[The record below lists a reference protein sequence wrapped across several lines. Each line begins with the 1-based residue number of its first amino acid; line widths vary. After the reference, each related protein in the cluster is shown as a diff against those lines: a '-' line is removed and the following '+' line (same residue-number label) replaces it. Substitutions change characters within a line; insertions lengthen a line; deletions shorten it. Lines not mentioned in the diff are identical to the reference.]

1 MGRRTRN
8 AHAGTLLTVSR
19 AHATLA
25 SGLMLLAGCTRT
37 SDRQRF
43 APNPETIEVTQTV
56 PAGGSEAPPDVSVR
70 LCWSDL
76 LDPAALTDVDAVVGS
91 GSLLTDAALSIELRP
106 WTSPEGEPLDE
117 TADSPWCAGSVV
129 TVTPK
134 ESLQPGVRYRMRLA
148 NEAVGWEGERP
159 DVESMGWVV
168 DEDGSTN
175 FFVEFDIVDR
185 VIPPS
190 VGPEEPVDAIT
201 METLFA
207 SGGVFDPQ
215 RAMCSCHL
223 DEEDDANV
231 LLDLRTADAAY
242 EDLLFESR
250 LRDTGYPMVTPRRPS
265 ESFLLHKVLRDGG
278 EPLPGV
284 FGNAMPLGDMD
295 LPYGDY
301 VMLARWIEDGAL
313 R

>member
-1 MGRRTRN
+1 MSRTLITP
-8 AHAGTLLTVSR
+8 AVGLL
-19 AHATLA
+19 LF
-25 SGLMLLAGCTRT
+25 AGCTRI

-43 APNPETIEVTQTV
+43 APNPETIEVTETV
-56 PAGGSEAPPDVSVR
+56 PEGGAEAPPDVSVR

-76 LDPAALTDVDAVVGS
+76 LDPAALTDVDAVMGS
-91 GSLLTDAALSIELRP
+91 GSLLTDAALAFELRP
-106 WTSPEGEPLDE
+106 WTSPEGEPLDASAE
-117 TADSPWCAGSVV
+117 SPWCSGSVV
-129 TVTPK
+129 TVTPE

-148 NEAVGWEGERP
+148 DEAVGWEGERP

-168 DEDGSTN
+168 EDDGSAN
-175 FFVEFDIVDR
+175 FFVEFEIVEETT
-185 VIPPS
+185 PPS
-190 VGPEEPVDAIT
+190 VDPEEPLEPIT
-201 METLFA
+201 MESLFA
-207 SGGVFDPQ
+207 TGGVFDPE

-223 DEEDDANV
+223 DDEDDANV
-231 LLDLRTADAAY
+231 MLDLRTADAAY

-265 ESFLLHKVLRDGG
+265 ESFLLHKVLRDDG

-284 FGNAMPLGDMD
+284 HGNAMPLGDME

>member
-1 MGRRTRN
+1 MP
-8 AHAGTLLTVSR
+8 R
-19 AHATLA
+19 AHTTLCLA
-25 SGLMLLAGCTRT
+25 VSLSVLAGCTRV

-43 APNPETIEVTQTV
+43 APNAETIEVTRTV
-56 PAGGSEAPPDVSVR
+56 PEAGAEAPPDVSVR

-76 LDPAALTDVDAVVGS
+76 LDPAALTDVDAVMGS
-91 GSLLTDAALSIELRP
+91 GSLLTDAALSFELRP
-106 WTSPEGEPLDE
+106 WTSAEGEMLDA
-117 TADSPWCAGSVV
+117 TAESPWCAGSVV

-148 NEAVGWEGERP
+148 DEAVGWQGERP

-168 DEDGSTN
+168 DEDGSAD
-175 FFVEFDIVDR
+175 FFVEFEITEDR
-185 VIPPS
+185 TPALD
-190 VGPEEPVDAIT
+190 PEDPVDPIT
-201 METLFA
+201 MESLFDP
-207 SGGVFDPQ
+207 GGVFDVD

-223 DEEDDANV
+223 DEDDDANV
-231 LLDLRTADAAY
+231 LLDLRTADSAY
-242 EDLLFESR
+242 EDLLFDSR

-265 ESFLLHKVLRDGG
+265 ESFLLHKVLRDDG

-284 FGNAMPLGDMD
+284 FGNAMPLGDME